1 MSDGDIRVR
10 IDDDDAPTGRPAR
23 TEAAPSSSDEQELRR
38 AHTERA
44 HLHAQAFQGQLE
56 AARARRAMADTE
68 AAAAEAAYA
77 RAMED
82 GNYADAGGAQRR
94 IARAEA
100 EGLHMDEV
108 AMNLEQRCNEAV
120 RWASTD
126 PVEAVAQGRT
136 PKSAEWIRKHPSWV
150 LSPQKSAQLQAA
162 HESAIAE
169 NIPVDSSQYFSHI
182 EGKIGLREGSA
193 TSRKRGETVE
203 PGVRVINARSGEPLP
218 PNAVRMS
225 KREYDLATDGSLRWE
240 TGKNRGKPLGVKE
253 FLRRKNLMAADP
265 RWERLPD

>member
-1 MSDGDIRVR
+1 MMSDGDIRVR
-10 IDDDDAPTGRPAR
+10 IDDDDAPTDRPRA
-23 TEAAPSSSDEQELRR
+23 EAPSTNDEQELRR

-44 HLHAQAFQGQLE
+44 HLHAQAFQGQFE
-56 AARARRAMADTE
+56 AARARRATADVE

-77 RAMED
+77 RAMENGD
-82 GNYADAGGAQRR
+82 YADAGAAQRR

-100 EGLHMDEV
+100 EGLHLDEV

-136 PKSAEWIRKHPSWV
+136 PKSAEWIRNNPSWV

-162 HESAIAE
+162 HESAMKE
-169 NIPVDSSQYFSHI
+169 SIPVDSDQYFSHI
-182 EGKIGLREGSA
+182 ESKLHGGSA
-193 TSRKRGETVE
+193 TSRRSGETVE
-203 PGVRVINARSGEPLP
+203 PGVRVVKAKSGEPLP

-225 KREYDLATDGSLRWE
+225 QREYDLATDGSLTWE

-253 FLRRKNLMAADP
+253 FLRRKNLMARDP
-265 RWERLPD
+265 AWQKLD